1 MGRASLMFVILMTT
15 IFASVL
21 VRVQKSI
28 GGVPDVL
35 IRNQLN
41 KEIENVSDY
50 VLRTAVRNANSKEF
64 LDAVLDGASTAGNIS
79 HIETYELGER
89 RIGNCDIL
97 RIEYSYAHTADHYK
111 VKTYIRGFMQGV
123 EVFRDAELAFSY
135 PMATLG
141 KVVPN
146 VVYLEF
152 ERLLLFTWFKDIL
165 GWILGVDFNARTLAD
180 SSGNNYDSQFEGFSL
195 ISGSAPYY
203 TIDQSGLS
211 DVESWGGAY
220 SKRYLKFNG
229 YNNWVKVNNKLEVG
243 SEETE
248 PLDTDTEFSIM
259 CFAKIDKDGRNS
271 SNTLDKLFLPDYR
284 KQQGTLIW
292 IPSIPSDNTNSDMWL
307 KPAAGIYFHTTSTS
321 SATGTMNFIVTQE
334 TGDTLMV
341 SVPYTRK
348 TPVWKRERFLI
359 FFQVYNIDPNH
370 ARYPWN
376 SYGLTYE
383 AKNDKSVLTAYIDG
397 QMVGQRVKDGAVRA
411 HKSEHGMI
419 LGKMS
424 HSHPTDSNIG
434 DRHFFGIMDQA
445 GMDNQA
451 FTPTDMLLW
460 HQGVMRSTL
469 VKYIK
474 D

>member
-1 MGRASLMFVILMTT
+1 MGRASLMLVVLMTT

-21 VRVQKSI
+21 VRVQRSI

-50 VLRTAVRNANSKEF
+50 VLRTAVRNANSEEF
-64 LDAVLDGASTAGNIS
+64 LNSVLSGADVVGQIS
-79 HIETYELGER
+79 HTQTFAEGEK
-89 RIGNCDIL
+89 RIGHCDIL
-97 RIEYSYAHTADHYK
+97 SIEYSYAHSGDHYK
-111 VKTYIRGFMQGV
+111 VKTHIRGFMQGV
-123 EVFRDAELAFSY
+123 EVFRDAEMAFSY

-152 ERLLLFTWFKDIL
+152 ERLLLFTWLTDIIEWL
-165 GWILGVDFNARTLAD
+165 TGIEFNNRMLAD
-180 SSGNNYDSQFEGFSL
+180 SSGNNYESEFHGFSF
-195 ISGSAPYY
+195 ISPAAPY
-203 TIDQSGLS
+203 TIDEDAL
-211 DVESWGGAY
+211 DEEVDSWGGAY

-229 YNNWVKVNNKLEVG
+229 YDNWVKVNNKEQPG
-243 SEETE
+243 SEE
-248 PLDTDTEFSIM
+248 PDSLDTDYEFSLM

-271 SNTLDKLFLPDYR
+271 SYTLDKWSLPDYR

-292 IPSIPSDNTNSDMWL
+292 IPSDETDVSMRY
-307 KPAAGIYFHTTSTS
+307 KPAAGIYFNTTSKTS
-321 SATGTMNFIVTQE
+321 EIGTMNFIVTQA

-341 SVPYTRK
+341 TVPYTRK

-359 FFQVYNIDPNH
+359 FFHVYNIDPNH

-383 AKNDKSVLTAYIDG
+383 AKNGKSVLTAYIDG
-397 QMVGQRVKDGAVRA
+397 QMVGQRIKDGAVRA
-411 HKSEHGMI
+411 HKSEYGMI
-419 LGKMS
+419 LGRMPYP
-424 HSHPTDSNIG
+424 HPTDGNIG
-434 DRHFFGIMDQA
+434 YRHFFGIMDQA
-445 GMDNQA
+445 GMDAQA

-460 HQGVMRSTL
+460 HQGVMKSTL
-469 VKYIK
+469 VQYIR

>member
-1 MGRASLMFVILMTT
+1 
-15 IFASVL
+15 
-21 VRVQKSI
+21 
-28 GGVPDVL
+28 
-35 IRNQLN
+35 
-41 KEIENVSDY
+41 
-50 VLRTAVRNANSKEF
+50 
-64 LDAVLDGASTAGNIS
+64 
-79 HIETYELGER
+79 
-89 RIGNCDIL
+89 
-97 RIEYSYAHTADHYK
+97 
-111 VKTYIRGFMQGV
+111 
-123 EVFRDAELAFSY
+123 
-135 PMATLG
+135 
-141 KVVPN
+141 
-146 VVYLEF
+146 
-152 ERLLLFTWFKDIL
+152 
-165 GWILGVDFNARTLAD
+165 
-180 SSGNNYDSQFEGFSL
+180 
-195 ISGSAPYY
+195 
-203 TIDQSGLS
+203 
-211 DVESWGGAY
+211 
-220 SKRYLKFNG
+220 LKFNG
-229 YNNWVKVNNKLEVG
+229 YNNWVKVNNKLKPG

-248 PLDTDTEFSIM
+248 PLDTDTEFSLM
-259 CFAKIDKDGRNS
+259 CFAKIDKDGRNK
-271 SNTLDKLFLPDYR
+271 SNTLDKWSLPDYR

-292 IPSIPSDNTNSDMWL
+292 IPSDNTNSDMWL
-307 KPAAGIYFHTTSTS
+307 KPAAGIYFNTTNIY
-321 SATGTMNFIVTQE
+321 SATGTMNFIVTQA

-341 SVPYTRK
+341 TVPYTRT
-348 TPVWKRERFLI
+348 TPVWKKVTFIITLG
-359 FFQVYNIDPNH
+359 YTIDSNH

-445 GMDNQA
+445 GMDAQA

>member
-21 VRVQKSI
+21 VRVQRSI

-50 VLRTAVRNANSKEF
+50 VLRTAVRNANSEEF
-64 LDAVLDGASTAGNIS
+64 LNSVLSGADVVGQIS
-79 HIETYELGER
+79 HTQTFAEGEK

-97 RIEYSYAHTADHYK
+97 SIEYSYAHSGDHYK
-111 VKTYIRGFMQGV
+111 VKTHIRGFMQGV
-123 EVFRDAELAFSY
+123 EVFRDAEMAFSY

-152 ERLLLFTWFKDIL
+152 ERLLLFTWLTDIIEWL
-165 GWILGVDFNARTLAD
+165 TGIEFNNRMLAD
-180 SSGNNYDSQFEGFSL
+180 SSGNYYESDFNGFSL
-195 ISGSAPYY
+195 ISPAAPY
-203 TIDQSGLS
+203 TIDEDAL
-211 DVESWGGAY
+211 DEEVDSWGGAY

-229 YNNWVKVNNKLEVG
+229 YNNWVNVNNKLPVG
-243 SEETE
+243 SEDTE
-248 PLDTDTEFSIM
+248 PLDTDYEFSLM
-259 CFAKIDKDGRNS
+259 CFAKIDKSGRDS
-271 SNTLDKLFLPDYR
+271 SLESSGDKR

-292 IPSIPSDNTNSDMWL
+292 IPSDATDVSMRY
-307 KPAAGIYFHTTSTS
+307 KPAAGIYFNTTSTS
-321 SATGTMNFIVTQE
+321 SATGTMNFIVTRA

-341 SVPYTRK
+341 TVPYTRT
-348 TPVWKRERFLI
+348 TPVWKKVTFIITL
-359 FFQVYNIDPNH
+359 YYTIDSNH
-370 ARYPWN
+370 AKYSWG

-383 AKNDKSVLTAYIDG
+383 TKNDQSILTAYING
-397 QMVGQRVKDGAVRA
+397 LQVGQRIKDGAVRA
-411 HKSEHGMI
+411 HKSEYGMI
-419 LGKMS
+419 LGRMPYT
-424 HSHPTDSNIG
+424 HPTDGNISN
-434 DRHFFGIMDQA
+434 RHFFGIMDQA
-445 GMDNQA
+445 GMDDQA

-460 HQGVMRSTL
+460 HQGVMKSTL
-469 VKYIK
+469 VQYIR